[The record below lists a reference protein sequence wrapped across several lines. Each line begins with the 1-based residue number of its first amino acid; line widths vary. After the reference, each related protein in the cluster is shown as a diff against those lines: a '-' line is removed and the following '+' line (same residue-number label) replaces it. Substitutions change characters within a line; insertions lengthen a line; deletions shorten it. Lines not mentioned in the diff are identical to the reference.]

1 MLLIVLCNNIGQLK
15 KAKSLKNYKYITE
28 EKNMQD
34 FFYDYRN
41 NFSSLETY
49 WLLDPYKD
57 IELKRENLEDI
68 EKFAQS
74 LYDFAKNLDL
84 KEENKIIDKYKL
96 SQRKIKTYGK
106 KLKELAR
113 LAIEKNMTLAGL
125 GD

>member
-1 MLLIVLCNNIGQLK
+1 MLIIALCNNIDQIIK
-15 KAKSLKNYKYITE
+15 SKSLKNYKYVVE

-34 FFYDYRN
+34 FFYAYRH
-41 NFSSLETY
+41 NFSSLDTY
-49 WLLDPYKD
+49 WIFDPYKD
-57 IELKRENLEDI
+57 IELKRENLGEI

-84 KEENKIIDKYKL
+84 REENKIIEKYNL

-106 KLKELAR
+106 KLKVLAR
-113 LAIEKNMTLAGL
+113 LAIEKNMTLVGL

>member
-1 MLLIVLCNNIGQLK
+1 M
-15 KAKSLKNYKYITE
+15 SLKNYEILVE

-34 FFYDYRN
+34 FFYDYRD

-49 WLLDPYKD
+49 WLFDPYKD
-57 IELKRENLEDI
+57 VELKKEDLEEI
-68 EKFAQS
+68 EIFAQS
-74 LYDFAKNLDL
+74 LYNFAKNLDL
-84 KEENKIIDKYKL
+84 KEENIIIEKYNL

-106 KLKELAR
+106 KLKALAR

>member
-1 MLLIVLCNNIGQLK
+1 MLIVVLCNNIGQLK
-15 KAKSLKNYKYITE
+15 KSKILKNYLMVTE

-34 FFYDYRN
+34 FFYDYRD
-41 NFSSLETY
+41 NFSFFDTYSLF
-49 WLLDPYKD
+49 DPYKD

-84 KEENKIIDKYKL
+84 EAENKIIEKYNL
-96 SQRKIKTYGK
+96 SKTKIKTYGK
-106 KLKELAR
+106 NLKALAR
-113 LAIEKNMTLAGL
+113 LALEKNMTLVGL

>member
-1 MLLIVLCNNIGQLK
+1 MLIVVLCNDIGQLK
-15 KAKSLKNYKYITE
+15 KSKSLKNYLMLTE

-34 FFYDYRN
+34 FLYDYRD
-41 NFSSLETY
+41 NFSFFDTYSLF
-49 WLLDPYKD
+49 DPYKD

-84 KEENKIIDKYKL
+84 EAENKIIEKYNL
-96 SQRKIKTYGK
+96 SKRKIKTYGK
-106 KLKELAR
+106 NLKALAR
-113 LAIEKNMTLAGL
+113 LALEKNMTLVGL

>member
-1 MLLIVLCNNIGQLK
+1 MLTIVLCNSLGQIK
-15 KAKSLKNYKYITE
+15 KSRNYKYVIE

-34 FFYDYRN
+34 FFYDYRD

-49 WLLDPYKD
+49 WLFDPYKD
-57 IELKRENLEDI
+57 IELKKEDLEEI
-68 EKFAQS
+68 ESFAQS

-84 KEENKIIDKYKL
+84 REENIIIEKYNL
-96 SQRKIKTYGK
+96 SKRKIKSYGK
-106 KLKELAR
+106 KLAALAR

>member
-1 MLLIVLCNNIGQLK
+1 MLIVLLCNYRGKLK
-15 KAKSLKNYKYITE
+15 KSKSLKNYLMVTE

-34 FFYDYRN
+34 FFYDYRD
-41 NFSSLETY
+41 NFSFFDTYSLF
-49 WLLDPYKD
+49 DPYKD

-74 LYDFAKNLDL
+74 LYDFAKSLDL
-84 KEENKIIDKYKL
+84 EAENKIIEKYNL

-106 KLKELAR
+106 NLKALAR
-113 LAIEKNMTLAGL
+113 LALEKNMTLVGL

>member
-1 MLLIVLCNNIGQLK
+1 MGQLK
-15 KAKSLKNYKYITE
+15 KSKSLKNYKTLAE

-34 FFYDYRN
+34 FFYDYRD
-41 NFSSLETY
+41 NFSFFDTYSLF
-49 WLLDPYKD
+49 DPYKD

-74 LYDFAKNLDL
+74 LYDFAKNQDL
-84 KEENKIIDKYKL
+84 EAENKIIEKYNL
-96 SQRKIKTYGK
+96 SQRKIKNYSK
-106 KLKELAR
+106 KLAGLAR

>member
-1 MLLIVLCNNIGQLK
+1 MLTIVLCNSLGQIK
-15 KAKSLKNYKYITE
+15 KSKSLKNYEILAE

-34 FFYDYRN
+34 FFYDYRD

-49 WLLDPYKD
+49 WLFDPYKD
-57 IELKRENLEDI
+57 IELKKEYLEDI
-68 EKFAQS
+68 DIFAQS
-74 LYDFAKNLDL
+74 LYNFAKNLDL
-84 KEENKIIDKYKL
+84 KEENIIIEKYNL

-106 KLKELAR
+106 KLKALAR